1 MYIRGEFEHVD
12 AVTTFIYALW
22 KAQNFSS
29 TDSQTPWASSF
40 ISSTQGVAL
49 KRNVSPSCLILSA
62 YCYISSQS
70 ALLRPINQATRQTGA
85 FNELIKVWIG
95 ARLVS
100 LRFLL
105 KGRKIC
111 SSSPCQEGSV
121 GNHPTLLFPS
131 ELQQYGINQGFHTS
145 CSHGAYINHRLM
157 DALWLKE
164 KGLPFP
170 PYAQSFTP
178 LQLALISSPYLR
190 SLAGN

>member
-1 MYIRGEFEHVD
+1 MHPGDRFRSLKTVVYVFANKAPLGQLAPQMLSSLADVHLPSPALIRRPPGLQV
-12 AVTTFIYALW
+12 
-22 KAQNFSS
+22 SS
-29 TDSQTPWASSF
+29 HQPRVCRFKSN
-40 ISSTQGVAL
+40 ISL
-49 KRNVSPSCLILSA
+49 SCLILSA
-62 YCYISSQS
+62 YCYISSQP

-95 ARLVS
+95 AVLVS

-145 CSHGAYINHRLM
+145 CSHGEYINHR
-157 DALWLKE
+157 
-164 KGLPFP
+164 
-170 PYAQSFTP
+170 
-178 LQLALISSPYLR
+178 
-190 SLAGN
+190 